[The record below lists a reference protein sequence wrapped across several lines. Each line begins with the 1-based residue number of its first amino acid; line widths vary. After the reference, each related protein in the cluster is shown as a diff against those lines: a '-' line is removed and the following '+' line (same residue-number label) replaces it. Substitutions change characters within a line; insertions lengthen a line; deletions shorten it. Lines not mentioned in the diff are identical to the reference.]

1 MSDPEPQVPPAPP
14 TRQQLAFLHYH
25 HLLNE
30 IQALGMDRF
39 VAMIDASTDEEL
51 TDLLTAA
58 NVVRLRI
65 RSFQTKA
72 TP

>member
-1 MSDPEPQVPPAPP
+1 MTTQNPEGAPEQT
-14 TRQQLAFLHYH
+14 TRQQLTFLHYH

-39 VAMIDASTDEEL
+39 VALIDQSTDDEL

-65 RSFQTKA
+65 RAFQGAK
-72 TP
+72 

>member
-1 MSDPEPQVPPAPP
+1 MTQPEVPPAAP

-39 VAMIDASTDEEL
+39 VAMIDASSEDEL

-65 RSFQTKA
+65 KNFLGGIPR
-72 TP
+72 